1 MEKEYN
7 KPMAAGRGLIARA
20 CARGNC
26 QLGVSD
32 YLADLD
38 DNTRVCN
45 LVEVQFKNTRK
56 DYYVNDNNLELHK
69 GDMVAVEAN
78 PGHDIGTVTLTGR
91 LVELQMKKQPSKP
104 GEALKR
110 IYRLARPNDLERY
123 REAKALEHDTMIE
136 SRQIAKG
143 LGLEMKIGDVEY
155 QGDGQKAIFY
165 YIADG
170 RVDFR
175 QLIKDLAAAFHVRI
189 VMKQIGARQEAGRIG
204 GFGPCGRE
212 LCCTTWMRNF
222 QSVGTGAA
230 RAQDLSLN
238 PLKLAGQCAKLRCCM
253 NYEVDQYV
261 EAARSLPSREIVL
274 QTDDADWYLFKTD
287 ILRGLVTYSSSRQM
301 AANLVT
307 ITAERACEIIA
318 LNKEGQK
325 PLTLE
330 DEETV
335 AAQRE
340 ADAENAD
347 LATQEDLT
355 RFDKSKRK
363 KKKKKPA
370 NGGGDR
376 PREQREGREEGR
388 EQREPRGER
397 RDGNRRER
405 RDNRPP
411 RRPRGERK
419 GGAQGEQPAQAPAN
433 D

>member
-1 MEKEYN
+1 MEKETN
-7 KPMAAGRGLIARA
+7 KMMAAGRGLIARA

-32 YLADLD
+32 YLADLE

-56 DYYVNDNNLELHK
+56 DYYVNDNHLELHK

-78 PGHDIGTVTLTGR
+78 PGHDIGMVTLTGR
-91 LVELQMKKQPSKP
+91 LVELQMKKQPPKP
-104 GEALKR
+104 GEELKR
-110 IYRLARPNDLERY
+110 IYRLARPADMDRY
-123 REAKALEHDTMIE
+123 REAKALEHETMIE

-143 LGLEMKIGDVEY
+143 LGLDMKIGDVEY

-189 VMKQIGARQEAGRIG
+189 EMKQIGARQEAGRIG

-261 EAARSLPSREIVL
+261 EASRRLPSREVVL
-274 QTDDADWYLFKTD
+274 QTDDAEWYLFKTD

-318 LNKEGQK
+318 LNRDGQK

-330 DEETV
+330 DAATV
-335 AAQRE
+335 AAQKE
-340 ADAENAD
+340 SENENAD
-347 LATQEDLT
+347 LAVQEDVT
-355 RFDKSKRK
+355 RFDKARRK
-363 KKKKKPA
+363 KKKKKAAPA
-370 NGGGDR
+370 DSRPQNRRRGGDR
-376 PREQREGREEGR
+376 KGGGK
-388 EQREPRGER
+388 GER
-397 RDGNRRER
+397 
-405 RDNRPP
+405 
-411 RRPRGERK
+411 
-419 GGAQGEQPAQAPAN
+419 PATGPAN
-433 D
+433 E